1 MAGIGGG
8 ASWIGSSLA
17 LPVNSSSDSEP
28 GLGDL
33 TAGWG
38 TGRAITIRNPT
49 TNLVRG
55 ATHMLWQLPAYR
67 QVLEEPTFLRREA
80 DEEWAV
86 L

>member
-1 MAGIGGG
+1 VLGDIGG

-33 TAGWG
+33 TAGGG
-38 TGRAITIRNPT
+38 TGRAVTIRNSA

-55 ATHMLWQLPAYR
+55 ATHMLW
-67 QVLEEPTFLRREA
+67 
-80 DEEWAV
+80 
-86 L
+86 